1 MVCIRDQR
9 RGLCVELET
18 RRGGADRSVGRS
30 RDRAGM
36 LIQVGYELSLNCSQ
50 ETPMIFM
57 LNIHS
62 SRASDVVTPD
72 LQQVWTDEIMESV
85 RSV

>member
-1 MVCIRDQR
+1 
-9 RGLCVELET
+9 
-18 RRGGADRSVGRS
+18 
-30 RDRAGM
+30 M